1 MFIREFSPRID
12 SQLPKGPRREQCSQR
27 MLGRSP
33 RWNHGHRSFRG
44 KQNPAEIRNLRT
56 ISEWHSINK
65 GVKEGMEFRVES
77 LESLQ

>member
-12 SQLPKGPRREQCSQR
+12 SQLPKGPRRELCSQC

-33 RWNHGHRSFRG
+33 RLNHGHRSFGG
-44 KQNPAEIRNLRT
+44 KQKQAEIRNLRT

-65 GVKEGMEFRVES
+65 RVKGGMEFRVES
-77 LESLQ
+77 VESLQ